1 MEIREKS
8 TNLSDNVVLTLLVRI
23 KGVRESSL
31 EAGIKPLEEL
41 WLSPPPLLRE
51 ISMDSQLVWRLLT
64 DWYPMPSLLTA
75 EELLALVP
83 HVKLLEGAECAELGL
98 EANGDWFRSV
108 FLLYRGLL
116 PPLLSIPLPDGESRF
131 PCWFI
136 VAWGLEMTTEFFI
149 FSAVVMGT
157 CLLGLPPKSL
167 YKRQHEKIH
176 KMEYEMQEY
185 FTSRPY
191 IFLASQKQ
199 D

>member
-1 MEIREKS
+1 
-8 TNLSDNVVLTLLVRI
+8 
-23 KGVRESSL
+23 
-31 EAGIKPLEEL
+31 
-41 WLSPPPLLRE
+41 
-51 ISMDSQLVWRLLT
+51 
-64 DWYPMPSLLTA
+64 
-75 EELLALVP
+75 
-83 HVKLLEGAECAELGL
+83 
-98 EANGDWFRSV
+98 
-108 FLLYRGLL
+108 
-116 PPLLSIPLPDGESRF
+116 
-131 PCWFI
+131 
-136 VAWGLEMTTEFFI
+136 MTTEFFI